1 MFVVDALARNF
12 ALELRKRQQHVE
24 GKTTRAGG
32 GVESSRHRDKRD
44 VVFIEEFDQL
54 GEVGK
59 RPCQTIDLVDD
70 DDIDLSSANV
80 VQQLL
85 PSGARLWNRPR
96 SRRRHNDPGSASSPR
111 GPGFGCRPPTPL
123 ADCRASL
130 TPAPVHLGRD
140 TSINCAA

>member
-24 GKTTRAGG
+24 GKTTHAGG

-44 VVFIEEFDQL
+44 VMFIEEFDQL

-70 DDIDLSSANV
+70 DDTALMAGRAN
-80 VQQLL
+80 
-85 PSGARLWNRPR
+85 RRP
-96 SRRRHNDPGSASSPR
+96 PGSTDALN
-111 GPGFGCRPPTPL
+111 GPPLFGEP
-123 ADCRASL
+123 S
-130 TPAPVHLGRD
+130 
-140 TSINCAA
+140 

>member
-24 GKTTRAGG
+24 GKTTHAGG

-44 VVFIEEFDQL
+44 VKFIEEFDQL

-85 PSGARLWNRPR
+85 PSGARLWNRR
-96 SRRRHNDPGSASSPR
+96 LRGGLLRLASSDA
-111 GPGFGCRPPTPL
+111 PG
-123 ADCRASL
+123 CRAS
-130 TPAPVHLGRD
+130 VMLGFRP
-140 TSINCAA
+140 TKVA